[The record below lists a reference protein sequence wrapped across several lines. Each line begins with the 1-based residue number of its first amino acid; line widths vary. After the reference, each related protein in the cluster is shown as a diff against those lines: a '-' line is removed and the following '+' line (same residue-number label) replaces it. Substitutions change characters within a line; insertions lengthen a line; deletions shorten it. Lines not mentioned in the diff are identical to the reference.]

1 MTLLCLANGTS
12 IISETVF
19 KDRFMHVGELKRM
32 GADIRIEENSAIVNG
47 VKKLTGAPV
56 MATDLRASASL
67 VLAGLVARGI
77 TEVGR
82 VYHLDR
88 GYELMEEK
96 LSQLGANI
104 KRVVE

>member
-1 MTLLCLANGTS
+1 M

-32 GADIRIEENSAIVNG
+32 GADIRLEENSAIVNG
-47 VKKLTGAPV
+47 VKKLNGAPV

-67 VLAGLVARGI
+67 VLAGLAARGI
-77 TEVGR
+77 TEVSW

-88 GYELMEEK
+88 GYELM
-96 LSQLGANI
+96 
-104 KRVVE
+104 